1 MPGAY
6 ISLPMTPRLV
16 RAVALGL
23 AAGLAAVTAAPAQ
36 EAAEPAS
43 EAEPL
48 TTVQLWEADPTRIF
62 DASEVTL
69 EEFLWVARPVV
80 VFADSP
86 NDPSFRRQ
94 MEFLAERPEDLAE
107 RDVLLVVDTDPG
119 ALSPIREQLRPRGFM
134 LAIIGKD
141 GQIKLRKP
149 LPWDVRELTR
159 SIDKMPLRRQEIDE
173 ARGF

>member
-1 MPGAY
+1 M
-6 ISLPMTPRLV
+6 RLV
-16 RAVALGL
+16 RAVALGI
-23 AAGLAAVTAAPAQ
+23 AAGLAGVMSAPVLAQ
-36 EAAEPAS
+36 EAQDAVA
-43 EAEPL
+43 EAEE
-48 TTVQLWEADPTRIF
+48 VSAVELWQADPTRIF
-62 DASEVTL
+62 DASEIAL
-69 EEFLWVARPVV
+69 EDFLWLARPVV
-80 VFADSP
+80 VFADTSA
-86 NDPSFRRQ
+86 DPSFQRQ
-94 MEFLAERPEDLAE
+94 MELLAARPEDLAE

-119 ALSPIREQLRPRGFM
+119 ALSSVREQLRPRGFM